1 MKCIASHNTMAHS
14 LAPRLPAA
22 SISTSPKKNA
32 HLPSCLYFHK
42 VLSCQQTSS
51 EKGLGQK
58 LVTRRSLAL
67 SLGGAV
73 LGLKVGE
80 RGANAAARRPP
91 PPPVEEKKDPNVSG
105 VMAKV
110 LASKRRKEAMKESM
124 AKLRERGKPVVQI
137 QEPSSE

>member
-1 MKCIASHNTMAHS
+1 MAHS

-32 HLPSCLYFHK
+32 HLPSCLSFHK
-42 VLSCQQTSS
+42 VLSCQQTSP
-51 EKGLGQK
+51 EGLGQK
-58 LVTRRSLAL
+58 LVSRRSVAL
-67 SLGGAV
+67 GLGAAV
-73 LGLKVGE
+73 LGLKAGE
-80 RGANAAARRPP
+80 GSANAAARRPP
-91 PPPVEEKKDPNVSG
+91 PPPVEEKKDPNMSG

>member
-1 MKCIASHNTMAHS
+1 MKCIASHYTMAHS

-22 SISTSPKKNA
+22 SISTSPKRNA
-32 HLPSCLYFHK
+32 HLPSCLCFHK
-42 VLSCQQTSS
+42 VLSCQQTSA
-51 EKGLGQK
+51 EGLGQK
-58 LVTRRSLAL
+58 LVTRRSVAL
-67 SLGGAV
+67 GLGGAA
-73 LGLKVGE
+73 LGLKAGE
-80 RGANAAARRPP
+80 GSANAAARRPP

-105 VMAKV
+105 VTAKV